1 MNTEQETLGFLQ
13 KFEARIMLG
22 LLLFAVFAI
31 LVAMGMYIYSFGTL
45 TIQTDPE
52 KWGPFGDYLGGV
64 LNPILAFLAFLILM
78 MSFRLQSKE
87 LRETRDELRKSSD
100 AQLEQVDFAKQQLK
114 LLGSQNFESLF
125 FRLLELKEKSLR
137 LYEFKP
143 LTPEVLHD
151 GRQRYTIPSGH
162 SAVEQYLDFYYLSL
176 NSENKKMDF
185 KEFDLYIYRVFN
197 ILSVI
202 ESTPYID
209 ENESKERYAEILI
222 FGLTQHELRVIFY
235 YFSISESKKSLISNA
250 EALYLDKRVEL
261 IKKYRVLRNLNIDDT
276 ETLINILGPFS
287 SVNSDIN
294 KIYDNDIFLS
304 KFL

>member
-1 MNTEQETLGFLQ
+1 MSDKDKQGLLQKHETTIMWGLVIFAVVALVVVLGFY
-13 KFEARIMLG
+13 FARFYELKIVTKPEELG
-22 LLLFAVFAI
+22 V
-31 LVAMGMYIYSFGTL
+31 
-45 TIQTDPE
+45 
-52 KWGPFGDYLGGV
+52 FGDYVGGV
-64 LNPILAFLAFLILM
+64 LNPIFAFLAFLILM
-78 MSFRLQSKE
+78 LSFRLQSKE

-176 NSENKKMDF
+176 NSENKKLDF

-202 ESTPYID
+202 ESTPYMD